1 MNTSLYAGISH
12 RRVTVLD
19 IAAAKERGEKWAMLT
34 SYDQMTAEIFEEAGI
49 PALLVG
55 DSAANTVLGYQ
66 NTIGVTVDELIPLTR
81 AVVRATSRAMVIA
94 DLPFGSYESSPTQA
108 LETATRFFKEAGAH
122 AVKLEGGTRVL
133 PQIEML
139 VTHGIPVIGHLG
151 LTPQSVHT
159 LGGYRVQGRGGKG
172 EEIIRDAKAI
182 ESAGAFALVLEL
194 VPSDLATRITSSI
207 SIPTIGIGAGKSCDA
222 QVLVWQDLL
231 GLTAKS
237 PKLAKRYLELR
248 SLMGEAVTAWAKDV
262 ATGEFPGADQ
272 TFE

>member
-182 ESAGAFALVLEL
+182 ESAGAFAVVLEL

-231 GLTAKS
+231 GLTSKS

>member
-34 SYDQMTAEIFEEAGI
+34 SYDQMTAEIFEKAGI

-182 ESAGAFALVLEL
+182 ESAGAFAVVLEL
-194 VPSDLATRITSSI
+194 VPSDLATRVTSSI

-248 SLMGEAVTAWAKDV
+248 SLMGEAVTAWAEDV

>member
-248 SLMGEAVTAWAKDV
+248 SLMGTAVTEWANDV
-262 ATGEFPGADQ
+262 ASGEFPGADQ
-272 TFE
+272 SFE

>member
-1 MNTSLYAGISH
+1 MSTSLYAGISH

-66 NTIGVTVDELIPLTR
+66 ITIGVTVDELIPLTR

-182 ESAGAFALVLEL
+182 ESAGAFAVVLEL

-207 SIPTIGIGAGKSCDA
+207 SIPTIGIGAGKNCDA

>member
-1 MNTSLYAGISH
+1 MSNSLYAGISH

-94 DLPFGSYESSPTQA
+94 DLPFGSYEGSPSQA

-122 AVKLEGGTRVL
+122 AVKLEGGARVL

-172 EEIIRDAKAI
+172 EEILRDAKAI
-182 ESAGAFALVLEL
+182 ESAGAFAVVLEL
-194 VPSDLATRITSSI
+194 VPADLATRITSSI

-248 SLMGEAVTAWAKDV
+248 SMMGAAVTEWAQDV
-262 ATGEFPGADQ
+262 SSGNFPGAEQ
-272 TFE
+272 SFE

>member
-1 MNTSLYAGISH
+1 MTTSLYAGISH

-182 ESAGAFALVLEL
+182 ESAGAFAVVLEL
-194 VPSDLATRITSSI
+194 VPSDLATRVTSSI

-231 GLTAKS
+231 GLTEKS

>member
-81 AVVRATSRAMVIA
+81 AVVRSTSRAMVIA

-194 VPSDLATRITSSI
+194 IPSDLATRITSSI

-248 SLMGEAVTAWAKDV
+248 SLIGTAVTEWANDV
-262 ATGEFPGADQ
+262 ASGEFPGADQ
-272 TFE
+272 SFE

>member
-1 MNTSLYAGISH
+1 MSTSLYAGISH

-182 ESAGAFALVLEL
+182 ESAGAFAVVLEL

-207 SIPTIGIGAGKSCDA
+207 SIPTIGIGAGKNCDA

>member
-1 MNTSLYAGISH
+1 MSTSLYAGISH

-182 ESAGAFALVLEL
+182 ESAGAFAVVLEL

-231 GLTAKS
+231 GLTANS

-248 SLMGEAVTAWAKDV
+248 SLMGAAVTEWANDV
-262 ATGEFPGADQ
+262 ASGEFPGADQ
-272 TFE
+272 SFE

>member
-66 NTIGVTVDELIPLTR
+66 NTIGVTVDE
-81 AVVRATSRAMVIA
+81 
-94 DLPFGSYESSPTQA
+94 F
-108 LETATRFFKEAGAH
+108 H

-194 VPSDLATRITSSI
+194 IPSDLATRITSSI

-248 SLMGEAVTAWAKDV
+248 SLIGTAVTEWANDV
-262 ATGEFPGADQ
+262 SSGEFPGADQ
-272 TFE
+272 SFE

>member
-1 MNTSLYAGISH
+1 MSTSLYAGISH

-34 SYDQMTAEIFEEAGI
+34 SYDQKTAEIFEEAGI

-182 ESAGAFALVLEL
+182 ESAGAFAVVLEL

-207 SIPTIGIGAGKSCDA
+207 SIPTIGIGAGKNCDA

>member
-81 AVVRATSRAMVIA
+81 AVVRSTSRAMVIA

-194 VPSDLATRITSSI
+194 IPSDLATRITSSI

-248 SLMGEAVTAWAKDV
+248 SLIGTAVTEWANDV
-262 ATGEFPGADQ
+262 SSGEFPGADQ
-272 TFE
+272 SFE

>member
-1 MNTSLYAGISH
+1 MSTSLYAGISH

-122 AVKLEGGTRVL
+122 AVKLEGGTRML

-182 ESAGAFALVLEL
+182 ESAGAFAVVLEL

-231 GLTAKS
+231 GLTANS

-248 SLMGEAVTAWAKDV
+248 SLMGAAVTEWANDV
-262 ATGEFPGADQ
+262 ASGEFPGADQ
-272 TFE
+272 SFE

>member
-1 MNTSLYAGISH
+1 MSTSLYAGISH

-182 ESAGAFALVLEL
+182 ESAGAFAVVLEL

-207 SIPTIGIGAGKSCDA
+207 SIPTIGIGAGKNCDA

-248 SLMGEAVTAWAKDV
+248 SLMVEAVTAWAKDV

>member
-122 AVKLEGGTRVL
+122 AVKLEGGTRML

-182 ESAGAFALVLEL
+182 ESAGAFAVVLEL

-231 GLTAKS
+231 GLTANS

-248 SLMGEAVTAWAKDV
+248 SLMGAAVTEWANDV
-262 ATGEFPGADQ
+262 ASGEFPGADQ
-272 TFE
+272 SFE

>member
-1 MNTSLYAGISH
+1 MSNSLYAGISH

-94 DLPFGSYESSPTQA
+94 DLPFGSYEGSPSQA

-122 AVKLEGGTRVL
+122 AVKLEGGARVL
-133 PQIEML
+133 PHRFPVRMGRSSGGSYPRYDRPEN
-139 VTHGIPVIGHLG
+139 THLPPRRRPRGWDPGDGG
-151 LTPQSVHT
+151 LPDPAAPRQPSVEI
-159 LGGYRVQGRGGKG
+159 VQPDDFEDWCRLFCH
-172 EEIIRDAKAI
+172 RTRTDAC
-182 ESAGAFALVLEL
+182 
-194 VPSDLATRITSSI
+194 R
-207 SIPTIGIGAGKSCDA
+207 
-222 QVLVWQDLL
+222 
-231 GLTAKS
+231 
-237 PKLAKRYLELR
+237 
-248 SLMGEAVTAWAKDV
+248 
-262 ATGEFPGADQ
+262 
-272 TFE
+272 